1 MSGHKLLFYMGDS
14 PIGGSTAS
22 LEAPKHRLPPETD
35 AGGDTP
41 RLEVPKLRLPPNLD
55 GDATPSPA
63 STATSSRSAS
73 TVEPPFDVLQFP
85 IESSHAYLYAHL
97 SPNSLAL
104 RLNVLKRSLEIL
116 RERPDLFRLIKG
128 AEAAE
133 GPATPPPTLR
143 LYKVPLANTS
153 GELHPKLKLQA
164 NASSAA
170 LAALFRPPLLRSH
183 SALTV
188 LSHRR
193 SPLAPPPLR
202 LGIERADRAAEDT
215 YGADGALAFSG
226 PDGASS
232 AAGTSGVSHNLSGIS
247 SLMGTSEG
255 LDGTQGTSGAGSAG
269 SAASGGLRGAADGP
283 SGAEHTSSTSDGPT
297 YSPTGTSEG
306 QQRAIDGAH
315 GAQGTFGGSG
325 SDSGADIILS
335 DDLKDIIAILQSD
348 ASFLADNSEMAL
360 NLHQLLLASDHSR
373 LQDFVIHKLLY
384 ALATPFVETQ
394 MTPLLLSEPPTIT
407 PANALSLFGAAPA
420 TPASARPFHAI
431 ALGKHAPPL
440 LVFTIEADSP
450 WPVKAAND
458 LACLMFGILRK
469 IIKLLTLM
477 DLIAPQFRQF
487 VLDKVAPA
495 EAPQGVIFAGEIVA
509 VVRPGAHDYAWTSIW
524 AKRRGGVIICLFDQI
539 PCDAFDLVV
548 TRGGSGYTVTS
559 VKAVA
564 GLLLLRLAAA
574 GRSLGAI
581 SESMARLPGD
591 AAASSVY
598 INETRYFTLQAGGG
612 DNVPCAATLFPTE
625 GATEAIKLKIHALP
639 YIAGIFVVDAATATI
654 LLCNNAIAR
663 NLFGRLLHELD
674 RRSVEVL
681 IPQFARI
688 LRRGLEHNAAEFAVV
703 PGLVLPEH
711 FFRKYQAVVEHE
723 EGGRSGAASL
733 EELFVTSRGI
743 RGVHRDGKTIWVDV
757 QLRAQSAEV
766 FVLWITYLS
775 LASAGEELAK
785 LSASASSL
793 SLPKEAAP
801 AVEAPAEEDAG
812 HGRRAVSGLPLQ
824 MNLLHSLPPDELAH
838 DGAELSR
845 HSSTRR
851 LRTIALGGSQSSH
864 EGERVEL
871 VRRESEEPRAYAN
884 LVKSDA
890 EIVALENAM
899 LQQKVALLTQ
909 WPHTVGAKRRTK
921 RFSEFRVLKDM
932 GEGAYGKVVLAQ
944 HRQDPEYRIIIK
956 CIDKERILVDT
967 WVRDRKLG
975 TIPLEI
981 NIMAALNAE
990 PHPNIMRIID
1000 FFEDAQYY
1008 YLETPLFGDPPAI
1021 DLFDFIEIKKLMT
1034 EAECKFIFKQV
1045 ALALYHLHQRGIV
1058 HRDIKDE
1065 NVIVDEHGIIKLID
1079 FGSAGYA
1086 KQGPF
1091 DVFVGTIDYALPEV
1105 LRGDRYEGKPQ
1116 DIWALGILLYTM
1128 IYKENPFYNVD
1139 EIMEGDLR
1147 IPFVLSEGSER
1158 LIRRILV
1165 REVANR
1171 PRIADIVEDPWL
1183 A

>member
-22 LEAPKHRLPPETD
+22 LE
-35 AGGDTP
+35 
-41 RLEVPKLRLPPNLD
+41 VPKLRLPPD
-55 GDATPSPA
+55 TDAGGDATPSPA
-63 STATSSRSAS
+63 STAASSRSAS
-73 TVEPPFDVLQFP
+73 TAHEPAFDVLQFP

-116 RERPDLFRLIKG
+116 RERPDLFRPITG
-128 AEAAE
+128 AKPPAE
-133 GPATPPPTLR
+133 GPATPPPTLH
-143 LYKVPLANTS
+143 LYKAPLANTS
-153 GELHPKLKLQA
+153 GELHPKLKLQV

-170 LAALFRPPLLRSH
+170 LAALFRPPHLRSH

-202 LGIERADRAAEDT
+202 LGVERAGRVDAE
-215 YGADGALAFSG
+215 G
-226 PDGASS
+226 
-232 AAGTSGVSHNLSGIS
+232 AGTPHDLSA
-247 SLMGTSEG
+247 T
-255 LDGTQGTSGAGSAG
+255 
-269 SAASGGLRGAADGP
+269 DGP
-283 SGAEHTSSTSDGPT
+283 SGAERTSSTSYDLGGT
-297 YSPTGTSEG
+297 DSPMGTSEDR
-306 QQRAIDGAH
+306 QRTSGVR
-315 GAQGTFGGSG
+315 GTQGTDASGTCGGGSVG
-325 SDSGADIILS
+325 SADSVDSVGAVRAPSDIILS

-373 LQDFVIHKLLY
+373 LQDFVINKLLY

-420 TPASARPFHAI
+420 TPATARPFHAI
-431 ALGKHAPPL
+431 ALGKHALPQ

-581 SESMARLPGD
+581 SESMAQLPGD
-591 AAASSVY
+591 AAASSAY
-598 INETRYFTLQAGGG
+598 INETRYFTLQVGGG
-612 DNVPCAATLFPTE
+612 DNVPCAATLFPME

-639 YIAGIFVVDAATATI
+639 YIAGIFVVDAATASI

-663 NLFGRLLHELD
+663 NLFGRLLHELE

-688 LRRGLEHNAAEFAVV
+688 LRCGLEHNAAEFAVV

-711 FFRKYQAVVEHE
+711 FFRKYQAVVEHDD
-723 EGGRSGAASL
+723 GARSGAASL

-743 RGVHRDGKTIWVDV
+743 RGVHRDGKTVWVDV
-757 QLRAQSAEV
+757 QLRAQSADV

-793 SLPKEAAP
+793 SLPREAAP
-801 AVEAPAEEDAG
+801 AAEAAAEEDAG

-838 DGAELSR
+838 DGADLSR

-851 LRTIALGGSQSSH
+851 LRTIALGGSQSSQ

-871 VRRESEEPRAYAN
+871 VRRESEEPRAYTN

-1165 REVANR
+1165 REVEKR

-1183 A
+1183 E